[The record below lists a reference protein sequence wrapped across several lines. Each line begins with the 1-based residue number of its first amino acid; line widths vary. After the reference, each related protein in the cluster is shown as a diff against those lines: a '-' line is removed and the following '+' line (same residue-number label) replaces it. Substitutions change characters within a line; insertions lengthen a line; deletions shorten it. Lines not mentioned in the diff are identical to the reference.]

1 MCLLFV
7 CDELIPCSYQYSIS
21 DGHFDIV
28 RVDTAG
34 DEDST
39 AMASLST
46 AAAAAGGGAA
56 AAAPS
61 TAAATWAPGAHV
73 TLSSTYTQHG
83 DAASGPLKPS
93 EVATVVSTEAEGCT
107 ILVQTAEGR
116 QVILL
121 RSSFAM

>member
-7 CDELIPCSYQYSIS
+7 CDELISCSYQYSIS
-21 DGHFDIV
+21 VGHFDIV

-34 DEDST
+34 DEVST

-61 TAAATWAPGAHV
+61 TAAAMTP
-73 TLSSTYTQHG
+73 QR
-83 DAASGPLKPS
+83 
-93 EVATVVSTEAEGCT
+93 
-107 ILVQTAEGR
+107 GR
-116 QVILL
+116 LE
-121 RSSFAM
+121 RM